1 MKVRKLLDEEIE
13 KHGKALIL
21 IRNTVFLVE
30 IYRPSVPI
38 LNIPVEYLI
47 SYFEEDGTTT
57 PSMYIEDL
65 SLFSVELQVL
75 RLDVIKKLIKK

>member
-1 MKVRKLLDEEIE
+1 MTARQVLYDEIQ

-21 IRNTVFLVE
+21 IKNTVFLVE
-30 IYRPSVPI
+30 VYRPAVPI

-47 SYFEEDGTTT
+47 SYFEENGDTT

-65 SLFSVELQVL
+65 DLFSVELQVL
-75 RLDVIKKLIKK
+75 RLEVIKKLIEK